1 MTDNEVKKELFP
13 EGETGDKSPDAAME
27 DLARVREYFKDDAY
41 ATHVTGI
48 EITEVAKRYAKV
60 ELDLDD
66 RHRNAM
72 GAVMGGVY
80 FTMSDFAFA
89 IASNFDSDPCVTL
102 GSHITYLTPAKGQHL
117 IAKAKC
123 RKDGRRTCCYEVL
136 IWDELDTEV
145 ATVIIEGYK
154 VIK

>member
-1 MTDNEVKKELFP
+1 MIDKTP
-13 EGETGDKSPDAAME
+13 ETTPDAKLA
-27 DLARVREYFKDDAY
+27 DLQEARDYFRNDAY

-48 EITEVAKRYAKV
+48 EITEVASRYAKV

-89 IASNFDSDPCVTL
+89 IASNFKSDPCVTL
-102 GSHITYLTPAKGQHL
+102 GSHITYLSPARGDHL
-117 IAKAKC
+117 IAKTKC
-123 RKDGRRTCCYEVL
+123 RKDGKRTCCYEVL
-136 IWDELDTEV
+136 IWDELGTEV